1 MERNDIMYYENEHI
15 RNLKVKFV
23 KIFIKNKMDDFSCA
37 FSEKDL
43 RNTLYLRKIDRE
55 KLLDAL
61 FNRADNKYTFKPDVE
76 KDLKDIFK
84 NYEENKSEYD
94 KRKKEFINEYEKYIH
109 EVERFGYDESKFQDF
124 LSKINSFIPAIHW
137 GSLPIYEEE
146 YMSISGFNDLDKNP
160 SEYYKDYYTL
170 SDLYKWVR
178 VEDKWEPSLLGDCNL
193 DIEMEFP
200 VYTRRWGHEDYY
212 RISRTTTGWYINFL
226 SINGDSEKDGTGKIF
241 ANLKHDGVLFPEEDI
256 KNAFSVL
263 WDDADRR
270 EMPISELKRKLQ
282 DIASWISGVEKAVK
296 TYKPEWI

>member
-1 MERNDIMYYENEHI
+1 MYYKNEHI

-23 KIFIKNKMDDFSCA
+23 KIFIKNKMDNFSRT

-43 RNTLYLRKIDRE
+43 TNTLYLRKIDRE
-55 KLLDAL
+55 ELLNVL
-61 FNRADNKYTFKPDVE
+61 FNQADNKYTFKPDVE
-76 KDLKDIFK
+76 KYLKDVFK
-84 NYEENKSEYD
+84 YYEENKLKYN
-94 KRKKEFINEYEKYIH
+94 KQKGTFINEYEKYIC
-109 EVERFGYDESKFQDF
+109 EVERVGYNESKFQDF
-124 LSKINSFIPAIHW
+124 WSKINSFIPAIHW
-137 GSLPIYEEE
+137 GSLPIYKEE
-146 YMSISGFNDLDKNP
+146 YVSKRGLNNLDKNP
-160 SEYYKDYYTL
+160 FEYYNDYYTL
-170 SDLYKWVR
+170 SDLYKWVK

-241 ANLKHDGVLFPEEDI
+241 ANLKHDGVFFPEEDI
-256 KNAFSVL
+256 KNAFSIL

-282 DIASWISGVEKAVK
+282 DIASWISNVEKAVK
-296 TYKPEWI
+296 EHKPEWI

>member
-1 MERNDIMYYENEHI
+1 MHYKNEHI

-23 KIFIKNKMDDFSCA
+23 KIFIKNKMDNFSRT

-43 RNTLYLRKIDRE
+43 TNTLYLRKIDRE
-55 KLLDAL
+55 ELLNVL
-61 FNRADNKYTFKPDVE
+61 FNQADNKYTFKPDVE
-76 KDLKDIFK
+76 KYLKDVFK
-84 NYEENKSEYD
+84 YYEENKLKYN
-94 KRKKEFINEYEKYIH
+94 KQKGTFINEYEKYIR
-109 EVERFGYDESKFQDF
+109 EVERVGYNESKFQDF
-124 LSKINSFIPAIHW
+124 WSKINSFIPAIHW
-137 GSLPIYEEE
+137 GSLPIYKEE
-146 YMSISGFNDLDKNP
+146 YVSKRGLNNLDKNP
-160 SEYYKDYYTL
+160 FEYYNDYYTL
-170 SDLYKWVR
+170 SDLYKWVK

-241 ANLKHDGVLFPEEDI
+241 ANLKHDGVFFPEEDI
-256 KNAFSVL
+256 KNAFSIL

-282 DIASWISGVEKAVK
+282 DIASWISNVEKAVK
-296 TYKPEWI
+296 EHKPEWI

>member
-1 MERNDIMYYENEHI
+1 MYYKNEHI

-23 KIFIKNKMDDFSCA
+23 KIFIKNKMDNFSRT

-43 RNTLYLRKIDRE
+43 TNTLYLRKIDRE
-55 KLLDAL
+55 ELLNVL
-61 FNRADNKYTFKPDVE
+61 FNQADNKYTFKPDVE
-76 KDLKDIFK
+76 KYLKDVFK
-84 NYEENKSEYD
+84 YYEENKLKYN
-94 KRKKEFINEYEKYIH
+94 KQKGTFIDEYEKYIR
-109 EVERFGYDESKFQDF
+109 EVERVGYNESKFQDF
-124 LSKINSFIPAIHW
+124 WSKINSFIPAIHW
-137 GSLPIYEEE
+137 GSLPIYKEE
-146 YMSISGFNDLDKNP
+146 YVSKRGLNNLDKNP
-160 SEYYKDYYTL
+160 FEYYNDYYTL
-170 SDLYKWVR
+170 SDLYKWVK

-241 ANLKHDGVLFPEEDI
+241 ANLKHDGVFFPEEDI
-256 KNAFSVL
+256 KNAFSIL

-282 DIASWISGVEKAVK
+282 DIASWISNVEKAVK
-296 TYKPEWI
+296 EHKPEWI

>member
-1 MERNDIMYYENEHI
+1 MYYKNEHI

-23 KIFIKNKMDDFSCA
+23 KIFIKNKMDNFSRT

-43 RNTLYLRKIDRE
+43 TNTLYLRKIDRE
-55 KLLDAL
+55 ELLNVL
-61 FNRADNKYTFKPDVE
+61 FNQADNKYTFKPDVE
-76 KDLKDIFK
+76 KYLKDVF
-84 NYEENKSEYD
+84 NYYKENKLEYN
-94 KRKKEFINEYEKYIH
+94 KQKGTFINEYEKYIH
-109 EVERFGYDESKFQDF
+109 EVERFGYNESKFQA
-124 LSKINSFIPAIHW
+124 LWSKINSFIPAIHW
-137 GSLPIYEEE
+137 GSLPIYKEE
-146 YMSISGFNDLDKNP
+146 YVSMRGLNNLDKNP
-160 SEYYKDYYTL
+160 FEYYNDYYTL
-170 SDLYKWVR
+170 SDLYKWVK

-241 ANLKHDGVLFPEEDI
+241 ANLKHDGVFFPEEDI
-256 KNAFSVL
+256 KNAFSIL

-282 DIASWISGVEKAVK
+282 DIASWISNIEKAVK
-296 TYKPEWI
+296 EHKPEWI